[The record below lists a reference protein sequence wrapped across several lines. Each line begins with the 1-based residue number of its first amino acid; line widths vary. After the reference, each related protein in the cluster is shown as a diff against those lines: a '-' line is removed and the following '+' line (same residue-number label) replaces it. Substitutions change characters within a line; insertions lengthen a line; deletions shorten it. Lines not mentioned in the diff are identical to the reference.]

1 MKILWIAEKPELGRL
16 IAQVLGNGQTHD
28 GYIVCGSHIVS
39 WCIGHLV
46 KLTPPGEL
54 NPDYIK
60 WRRETLPMKL
70 RPLQYSILPNTEQQF
85 RVLTNLINGADEII
99 HAGDPDEE
107 GQLLVEEILDYCGNK
122 APVKRVLI
130 NDLNPE
136 AAHRAMRNLQDN
148 QAFYGLYQRALARNA
163 ADYLYG
169 LNMTRAYTIA
179 AMEKGHTETISVGRV
194 QTPVL
199 GLVVRRF
206 EENRDHKA
214 SFYWVVEGE
223 LSGEKGVCPV
233 VLSVP
238 DDAPVDEKKR
248 IINEQYAT
256 DIVKRCQGKTATVTL
271 AITEPKS
278 KQPPLPFALLDLQ
291 VKMNR
296 QYDFDSEKTLAIT
309 QRLREEYRAITYNRS
324 DCRYLSSEQFL
335 QAPATLIML
344 RQRLPEREKY
354 LDLADSSRKSRAFND
369 KKISAHTAII
379 PTPLPVNLDK
389 MTTDEKK
396 VYDVIVAQYLAQFMP
411 EKTFESSV
419 AEFDVDGLVFRQRAI
434 HQLEPGWSALLSER
448 EDGGSQDSQ
457 AVFNVIS
464 ALCPG
469 EQMVFNKVISRRE
482 ATSPPSLYT
491 EASLLEDLQRVAKYV
506 DDPRIRQLLVD
517 RDEGKEGEHGGIG
530 TPATRSKILALLQQ
544 RGLMV
549 LQNKKFV
556 PTELGISF
564 IHALPPVMTTPD
576 MTALWHEQQR
586 MIEAGELTVDEFLNE
601 LEQFISYQVEHVDV
615 SGLKVTV
622 YPCSCGGRYIR
633 RQNDKGVFWGCNN
646 YPDCRNAVP
655 DKGGVPD
662 FSVRE
667 FEAKVKCPMCGSKMK
682 VSPKAYSCTNIPKCE
697 FRLWGTQ
704 FNKELTMTQ
713 VVDLLTKGKTREIK
727 GLKKKDGSKFD
738 AVLTLNQDGS
748 ITPTFL
754 KKKKRPAF

>member
-85 RVLTNLINGADEII
+85 RVLTNLISGADEII

-248 IINEQYAT
+248 IINEQY
-256 DIVKRCQGKTATVTL
+256 
-271 AITEPKS
+271 
-278 KQPPLPFALLDLQ
+278 
-291 VKMNR
+291 
-296 QYDFDSEKTLAIT
+296 
-309 QRLREEYRAITYNRS
+309 
-324 DCRYLSSEQFL
+324 
-335 QAPATLIML
+335 
-344 RQRLPEREKY
+344 QRLPELEKY

-411 EKTFESSV
+411 EKTFESTV

-713 VVDLLTKGKTREIK
+713 VVDLLTKWKTREIK

-754 KKKKRPAF
+754 KKKKRSAF